1 MTALLPSLLLTW
13 LFEAGEEGDAGVDL
27 PHDGL
32 DLPHDLLVALL
43 LDHPEAQSIGSIS
56 GYSFSSIRIE
66 QNQNLIRAASGYS
79 FSSTRIEQNQ
89 NLIRESGRRIYV
101 HTPSRRPRRR

>member
-1 MTALLPSLLLTW
+1 LFSVVKQWCVPLLVLTW

-43 LDHPEAQSIGSIS
+43 LDHPEAPSMRSIS
-56 GYSFSSIRIE
+56 GCSYSSIRIE
-66 QNQNLIRAASGYS
+66 SNQIDCN
-79 FSSTRIEQNQ
+79 
-89 NLIRESGRRIYV
+89 
-101 HTPSRRPRRR
+101 

>member
-27 PHDGL
+27 AHDGL

-43 LDHPEAQSIGSIS
+43 LDHPEARSIQMCQRMK
-56 GYSFSSIRIE
+56 F
-66 QNQNLIRAASGYS
+66 QFNQD
-79 FSSTRIEQNQ
+79 
-89 NLIRESGRRIYV
+89 
-101 HTPSRRPRRR
+101 

>member
-66 QNQNLIRAASGYS
+66 QNQNLIR
-79 FSSTRIEQNQ
+79 
-89 NLIRESGRRIYV
+89 ESGRRIYV
-101 HTPSRRPRRR
+101 HTPSRRPRRRSRY